1 MDDTKVTEE
10 VDSNNTE
17 NTESPAVD
25 TDKEEDVGKEKNKKK
40 KWKKILAIILIVILL
55 IVVAGTAA
63 FYSLRQRG
71 AESLKA
77 EEHYV
82 TYNNKKYKFKE
93 DIVNILC
100 LGIDKTE
107 PISHIEKKRG
117 NIGMADTILLVSIDL
132 KKDKV
137 KVLAIPRDTMA
148 QLQLTDGE
156 GNITRTDELQLCYQY
171 AFGRSMEQSNE
182 LTVDA
187 VCKLLYGLPIQR
199 CCAINFE
206 ALPIINDAIGGV
218 DVVIQEDL
226 EEFVPEFVYGEE
238 IHLEGDLALK
248 FIRSRNTKRIDGV
261 VLRTQRQKQY
271 VLAFVEKA
279 KSIISENPALPISI
293 FQELQK
299 KKDMCTDIT
308 IEDITYLMPE
318 LLDISFTDDVI
329 EVLPGESELGEN
341 KFAEYHLD
349 KDSVKKILIENFYEE
364 VK

>member
-1 MDDTKVTEE
+1 MIRRQVTEE
-10 VDSNNTE
+10 VDSNDIE
-17 NTESPAVD
+17 NTESTVAD
-25 TDKEEDVGKEKNKKK
+25 TDKVEEVRKERNKKK
-40 KWKKILAIILIVILL
+40 KGRNILAIILIVVLL
-55 IVVAGTAA
+55 ILIIGILV
-63 FYSLRQRG
+63 FYYLRQRG
-71 AESLKA
+71 AEGLKA
-77 EEHYV
+77 EDHYV
-82 TYNNKKYKFKE
+82 TYDGKKYKFKE

-148 QLQLTDGE
+148 QLQLTDE
-156 GNITRTDELQLCYQY
+156 DGNFTQTEELQLCYQY

-218 DVVIQEDL
+218 DVVVQEDL
-226 EEFVPEFVYGEE
+226 EEFVPEFVYGKQ

-248 FIRSRNTKRIDGV
+248 FIRSRNTKRVDGV

-279 KSIISENPALPISI
+279 KSIITENPAMPISI

-308 IEDITYLMPE
+308 IDDITYLMPQ
-318 LLDISFTDDVI
+318 LLDISLTDDVI

-349 KDSVKKILIENFYEE
+349 KDSVKKILIDNFYEE
-364 VK
+364 V

>member
-10 VDSNNTE
+10 VDSNDI
-17 NTESPAVD
+17 ESSVVD
-25 TDKEEDVGKEKNKKK
+25 IDKEEDAGKIRNKKK
-40 KWKKILAIILIVILL
+40 NWKKI
-55 IVVAGTAA
+55 VAVGTVA
-63 FYSLRQRG
+63 FYILRQRG
-71 AESLKA
+71 AESLRA

-82 TYNNKKYKFKE
+82 TYDGKKYKLKE

-100 LGIDKTE
+100 LGIDKKE
-107 PISHIEKKRG
+107 PIAHIEKKRG

-148 QLQLTDGE
+148 QVQLTDGE
-156 GNITRTDELQLCYQY
+156 GDIIRTEELQLCYQY
-171 AFGRSMEQSNE
+171 AFGKSMEQSNE

-206 ALPIINDAIGGV
+206 ALPVINDAIGGV
-218 DVVIQEDL
+218 DVVVQEDL
-226 EEFVPEFVYGEE
+226 EAFVPEFVYGKE

-248 FIRSRNTKRIDGV
+248 FIRSRNTKRIDGT

-279 KSIISENPALPISI
+279 KSVIPENPTMPVSI

-318 LLDISFTDDVI
+318 LLNVSFTDDVI

-341 KFAEYHLD
+341 KFAEYNLD
-349 KDSVKKILIENFYEE
+349 KDSVKKILIDNFYEE